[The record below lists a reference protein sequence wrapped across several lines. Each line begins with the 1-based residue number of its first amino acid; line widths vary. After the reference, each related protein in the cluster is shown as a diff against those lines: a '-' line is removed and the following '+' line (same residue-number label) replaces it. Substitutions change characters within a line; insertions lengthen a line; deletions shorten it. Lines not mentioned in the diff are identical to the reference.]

1 MLKRV
6 SGSLILL
13 VSSFFIS
20 TTALAENPVFLLG
33 KLNIQGTTYTKVV
46 FFYDR
51 AVTDI
56 KTCERE
62 IYLGRMGQ
70 WQYYGHVVH
79 KGKGLSANM
88 NYFCRTSSYNI
99 SAWHPAAGYDYIYQ
113 LDMREND
120 FKVKPFESYAKCLGD
135 LRKSV
140 PDETH
145 EFFCARAN
153 QEVTQPPT
161 NQ

>member
-1 MLKRV
+1 MQR
-6 SGSLILL
+6 LILAMVAL
-13 VSSFFIS
+13 IL
-20 TTALAENPVFLLG
+20 TTDVLAENPVFLLG

-51 AVTDI
+51 DVTDI
-56 KTCERE
+56 KTCEHE

-99 SAWHPAAGYDYIYQ
+99 SAWYPAAGYDYIYQ
-113 LDMREND
+113 LDMRDND
-120 FKVKPFESYAKCLGD
+120 FKVKQFDSYAKCLGD
-135 LRKSV
+135 LRTSV
-140 PDETH
+140 KDETH
-145 EFFCARAN
+145 EFFCARSN
-153 QEVTQPPT
+153 QEVTRPPSSE
-161 NQ
+161 